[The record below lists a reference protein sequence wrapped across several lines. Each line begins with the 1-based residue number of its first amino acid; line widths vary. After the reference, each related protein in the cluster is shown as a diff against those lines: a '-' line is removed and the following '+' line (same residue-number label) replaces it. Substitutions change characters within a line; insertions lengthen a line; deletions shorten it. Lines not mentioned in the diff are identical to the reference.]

1 MVKLTN
7 VIVLASG
14 LCATAFSLERPRI
27 NSNAKITTSIRQAT
41 SAPIAHSSS
50 TFLKS
55 AEDSAEIV
63 AKAQSVPVPAE
74 TKKSFVDLIW
84 NENTK
89 LSIYLAVWY
98 LGNIGYNIYNKKACI
113 ALGKNAHGGSNLH
126 WALSAVQLLV
136 GVLFVVPLWLT
147 GLRKAPQLSAD
158 NWKELSPVGLWAALA
173 HAFSVLALGA
183 GAVSFGQIV
192 KAGEPV
198 FAAATNA
205 LLLKDI
211 DHPLVYAAL
220 LPIIGG
226 VGLASL
232 KELSFTWTALI
243 AASAANQAA
252 AFKNVVS
259 KGVMGKP
266 WAKAL
271 GPQNTY
277 AVVTI
282 LALLCTLP
290 LVAFFDLKDAAAV
303 YQQVLAAGTGKDVLK
318 YSLFS
323 GLTFYVYNEASFLAL
338 DKLSPVTHSVA
349 NTLKRV
355 VIIIASCIVF
365 NSPMTLLGGIGSG
378 IAVLGTL
385 LYSLAKKQYKKTRI
399 YWTLNNLTLNTLI
412 YYIEV

>member
-1 MVKLTN
+1 
-7 VIVLASG
+7 
-14 LCATAFSLERPRI
+14 
-27 NSNAKITTSIRQAT
+27 
-41 SAPIAHSSS
+41 
-50 TFLKS
+50 
-55 AEDSAEIV
+55 
-63 AKAQSVPVPAE
+63 
-74 TKKSFVDLIW
+74 
-84 NENTK
+84 
-89 LSIYLAVWY
+89 
-98 LGNIGYNIYNKKACI
+98 
-113 ALGKNAHGGSNLH
+113 
-126 WALSAVQLLV
+126 
-136 GVLFVVPLWLT
+136 
-147 GLRKAPQLSAD
+147 
-158 NWKELSPVGLWAALA
+158 LA

-211 DHPLVYAAL
+211 DHPVVYLAL

-232 KELSFTWTALI
+232 KELSFSWTALI
-243 AASAANQAA
+243 AASLANQAA
-252 AFKNVVS
+252 ALKNVVS

-282 LALLCTLP
+282 LALVCTMPFVL
-290 LVAFFDLKDAAAV
+290 FFDLKDAVAV
-303 YQQVLAAGTGKDVLK
+303 YEQVLKMGTGADVVK

-323 GLTFYVYNEASFLAL
+323 GLAFYLYNEASFLAL
-338 DKLSPVTHSVA
+338 ERLDPVTHSVA

-355 VIIIASCIVF
+355 VIIVASCIVF
-365 NSPMTLLGGIGSG
+365 KTPMSLLGGIGSG

-385 LYSLAKKQYKKTRI
+385 LYSLAKKQYSKGGSKH
-399 YWTLNNLTLNTLI
+399 
-412 YYIEV
+412 

>member
-1 MVKLTN
+1 MKATN
-7 VIVLASG
+7 IILVLASV
-14 LCATAFSLERPRI
+14 LAATAFSLEKPRTI
-27 NSNAKITTSIRQAT
+27 NHARLSTKSFRESQNEKTLMRQ
-41 SAPIAHSSS
+41 PESS
-50 TFLKS
+50 TALFT
-55 AEDSAEIV
+55 V
-63 AKAQSVPVPAE
+63 AAVPAE
-74 TKKSFVDLIW
+74 QSKSDKVDAEKKGGFLSSIW
-84 NENTK
+84 NDNTK
-89 LSIYLAVWY
+89 LAVYLVVWY
-98 LGNIGYNIYNKKACI
+98 LGNVYYNIYNKKACN
-113 ALGKNAHGGSNLH
+113 ALGKNIHGHANAH
-126 WALSAVQLLV
+126 WALSAAQLLV
-136 GVLFVVPLWLT
+136 GVLFVLPLWLT
-147 GLRKAPQLSAD
+147 GLRQAPKMTTE

-198 FAAATNA
+198 FAAVTNA

-259 KGVMGKP
+259 KGVMKKP

-282 LALLCTLP
+282 LALLATLP
-290 LVAFFDLKDAAAV
+290 LVAIFDVKDAVSV
-303 YQQVLAAGTGKDVLK
+303 YNQVMKAGTGKDVVK
-318 YSLFS
+318 YSLLS
-323 GLTFYVYNEASFLAL
+323 GLAFYLYNEASFLAL
-338 DKLSPVTHSVA
+338 DRLNPVSHSVA

-355 VIIIASCIVF
+355 VIIVASCVVF
-365 NSPMTLLGGIGSG
+365 QTPMTLLGGIGSG
-378 IAVLGTL
+378 VAILGTL
-385 LYSLAKKQYKKTRI
+385 LYSLAKKKYSNKGGH
-399 YWTLNNLTLNTLI
+399 
-412 YYIEV
+412 

>member
-1 MVKLTN
+1 MMKVVLLA
-7 VIVLASG
+7 VILAS
-14 LCATAFSLERPRI
+14 ASSLSIERSGR
-27 NSNAKITTSIRQAT
+27 TTSAIGLKQRLQSKNQHAVPSFLH
-41 SAPIAHSSS
+41 SAAAPVDMDSGDSSS
-50 TFLKS
+50 NS
-55 AEDSAEIV
+55 AVVV
-63 AKAQSVPVPAE
+63 AAGE
-74 TKKSFVDLIW
+74 KKSLIDTIW

-89 LSIYLAVWY
+89 LTAYLIVWY
-98 LGNIGYNIYNKKACI
+98 LGNVFYNIYNKKACI
-113 ALGKNAHGGSNLH
+113 ALGKNAAGGSNAH

-136 GVLFVVPLWLT
+136 GILFVVPLWIT
-147 GLRKAPQLSAD
+147 GLRKAPAMTAD
-158 NWKELSPVGLWAALA
+158 NWKELSPVGLWTALA

-211 DHPLVYAAL
+211 DHPMVYAAL
-220 LPIIGG
+220 IPIIGG

-243 AASAANQAA
+243 AASLANQAA
-252 AFKNVVS
+252 ALKNVVS

-290 LVAFFDLKDAAAV
+290 FVAVFDVKDAAAV
-303 YQQVLAAGTGKDVLK
+303 YDQVMKMGTGKDVLK

-323 GLTFYVYNEASFLAL
+323 GLAFYLYNEASFLAL
-338 DKLSPVTHSVA
+338 EKLSPVTHSVA

-355 VIIIASCIVF
+355 VIIVASCIVF
-365 NSPMTLLGGIGSG
+365 QTPMSVVGGIGSA
-378 IAVLGTL
+378 IAVGGTL
-385 LYSLAKKQYKKTRI
+385 LYSLAKRQYSKKGSSGH
-399 YWTLNNLTLNTLI
+399 
-412 YYIEV
+412 